1 MFNIDQMKLDQK
13 RYEIALNA
21 YLEGDMLRSKIFY
34 HALKLGKTISKKNDN
49 VGGVNLWDIEKQE
62 YEYDDEELQEN
73 IDGFRDTYY
82 VQHPDAWVFPV
93 SLYVWESFKEAP
105 RHADEMVAWILIQA
119 GITDISIRYYSLQK
133 SDKTWSLWLCLQS
146 PKGCWKFKLQQNIR
160 ELPYNWS
167 YPEVI
172 IEVVGIANFVL
183 DQYGK
188 NCRAFRTDKHESE
201 IDRISLIER
210 ESVSKLSRKNSQM
223 FYKIPDNFRS
233 RSVTPTFLN

>member
-210 ESVSKLSRKNSQM
+210 ESVSKLSKKNSTLY
-223 FYKIPDNFRS
+223 YKVPDNFRS
-233 RSVTPTFLN
+233 RCTIPTFLN